1 MEKAQLIWLIVLSI
15 LYAVLIEFQ
24 VNAQKQLNRMNE
36 WIHPHRNRPTLTRE
50 YIRAKNGIELSE
62 EQYEQLAFLDV
73 EAGGK
78 YEAYEILRL
87 LKVLGLI

>member
-1 MEKAQLIWLIVLSI
+1 MEKIFFIWLVILTI
-15 LYAVLIEFQ
+15 LYCISMEFH
-24 VNAQKQLNRMNE
+24 VDVQKQLNRMNK
-36 WIHPHRNRPTLTRE
+36 WLHPTRKRPTLTRE
-50 YIRAKNGIELSE
+50 YIQEKNGIELSE
-62 EQYEQLAFLDV
+62 EQYEKLAFLDV

>member
-1 MEKAQLIWLIVLSI
+1 MEKAQFIWLIVLSI

-24 VNAQKQLNRMNE
+24 VSAQKQLNRMNE
-36 WIHPHRNRPTLTRE
+36 WMHPHRNRPTLTRE

-62 EQYEQLAFLDV
+62 EQYEKLAFLDI

-87 LKVLGLI
+87 LKYLNLI